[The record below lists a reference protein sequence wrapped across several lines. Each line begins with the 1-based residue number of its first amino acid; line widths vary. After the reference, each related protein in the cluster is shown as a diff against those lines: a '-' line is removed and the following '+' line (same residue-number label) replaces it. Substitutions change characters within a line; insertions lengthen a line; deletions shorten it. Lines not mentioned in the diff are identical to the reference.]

1 MWRWAALLLNF
12 YLLFVGDQFSLS
24 RARTLEVLCG
34 LQLDLLKR
42 LPLLNQLLNPALF
55 LIFSLYKL
63 VDFLDHAVKGAVLLT
78 YGFLHAIEQGY
89 KLLELGIFGLVVIVA
104 SVQDPDLFLEL
115 SFGVR

>member
-1 MWRWAALLLNF
+1 LWRWAALLLNCD
-12 YLLFVGDQFSLS
+12 LLFVGNQFSLS
-24 RARTLEVLCG
+24 RGKTLDVIWG
-34 LQLDLLKR
+34 LQLNLLKR
-42 LPLLNQLLNPALF
+42 FPLLNQLLNPALF
-55 LIFSLYKL
+55 LIFPLYKL

-89 KLLELGIFGLVVIVA
+89 KFLELGIFGLVVIVA